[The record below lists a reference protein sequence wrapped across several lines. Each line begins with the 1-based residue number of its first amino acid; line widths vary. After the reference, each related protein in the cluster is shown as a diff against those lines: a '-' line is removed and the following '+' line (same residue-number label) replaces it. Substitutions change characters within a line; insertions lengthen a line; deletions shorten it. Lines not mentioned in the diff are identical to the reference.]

1 MYVDY
6 TGKFPVP
13 IDKIITGV
21 DHSLGLYKFI
31 LDQSIKGLK
40 PKKDFYR
47 FSKKNS

>member
-13 IDKIITGV
+13 IDKLITGV
-21 DHSLGLYKFI
+21 DHSLGLYKLI

-40 PKKDFYR
+40 PKKISIDLA
-47 FSKKNS
+47 KK